1 MCARYTLTAEE
12 KELLKENN
20 YKLIGDYNPDSN
32 VAITDFGFIVTSDE
46 PTLVQK
52 MHFGIV
58 PHDADSKSLRYDTWN
73 IRSEEVMDKK
83 TYAPLMKN
91 RKTCLIIM
99 DGFYEWHEE
108 DNKEKQPWR
117 FVVPGRKTF
126 CCAGLWSRW
135 VDPITGEDYDSFGI
149 MTCKANET
157 VGEIH
162 EKKRMPVILDKAD
175 EHTWLNKKLSID
187 ELLSLCVPYS
197 DKKMH
202 RYKVS
207 KKVNKV
213 STKKIWNKGIEL
225 TLPLNTD
232 EELKESMNTKQV
244 KPRKPKDEKKLP
256 PESNQGNLF
265 G

>member
-20 YKLIGDYNPDSN
+20 YKLVGEYNPDSN

-58 PHDADSKSLRYDTWN
+58 PHDAKSKSFGYDTWN
-73 IRSEEVMDKK
+73 IRSEEVMEKK
-83 TYAPLMKN
+83 TYAPLMKH
-91 RKTCLIIM
+91 RKTCLVIM

-108 DNKEKQPWR
+108 GNGDKQPWR

-135 VDPITGEDYDSFGI
+135 VDPTTGEDYDSFGI
-149 MTCKANET
+149 MTCQANET

-162 EKKRMPVILDKAD
+162 EKKRMPVILKKAD
-175 EHTWLNKKLSID
+175 EHTWLNKKLSIE
-187 ELLSLCVPYS
+187 ELLSLCVPFP
-197 DKKMH
+197 DKDMH

-207 KKVNKV
+207 KTVNKV
-213 STKKIWNKGIEL
+213 STKKAPNKSIDL
-225 TLPLNTD
+225 TLPLNSDD
-232 EELKESMNTKQV
+232 EPKLLPKKQEV
-244 KPRKPKDEKKLP
+244 RLNKPKVNKKPLP
-256 PESNQGNLF
+256 PEQPSLF
-265 G
+265 S